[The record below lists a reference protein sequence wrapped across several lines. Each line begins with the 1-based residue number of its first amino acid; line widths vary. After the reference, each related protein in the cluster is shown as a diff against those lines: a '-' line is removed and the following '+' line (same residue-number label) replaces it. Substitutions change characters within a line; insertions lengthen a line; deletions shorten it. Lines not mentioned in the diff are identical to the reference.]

1 MDSKFASELRLR
13 RPLTNSDYLWED
25 DGESV
30 QEIVDQMS
38 ERIMSDLSSDVFF
51 FRSDKKKMKARFKLA
66 K

>member
-38 ERIMSDLSSDVFF
+38 ERIMSDLSSDVS
-51 FRSDKKKMKARFKLA
+51 SDS
-66 K
+66 